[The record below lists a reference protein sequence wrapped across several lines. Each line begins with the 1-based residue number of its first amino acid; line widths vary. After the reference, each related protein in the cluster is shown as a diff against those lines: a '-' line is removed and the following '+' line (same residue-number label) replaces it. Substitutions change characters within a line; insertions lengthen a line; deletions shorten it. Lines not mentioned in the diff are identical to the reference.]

1 MGQCDGDE
9 GGRVKE
15 ESADEL
21 TTAGS
26 HSGTSFSTNS
36 LLLTIE
42 YKYLTQRSSRLG
54 HIMDS
59 NPAKT
64 VAQLKG
70 IIRQHTQH
78 TVQGT
83 SLFWLYVRC
92 KTTTSSGE
100 ILKRKDN

>member
-1 MGQCDGDE
+1 MGQCDGGE

-21 TTAGS
+21 TTAGR

-36 LLLTIE
+36 LLLALE
-42 YKYLTQRSSRLG
+42 YKYLTRRSSRLG
-54 HIMDS
+54 YIMGS

-70 IIRQHTQH
+70 VIRQRAHNIWFRAPVCFGRTY
-78 TVQGT
+78 
-83 SLFWLYVRC
+83 SA
-92 KTTTSSGE
+92 
-100 ILKRKDN
+100 KRRHLVVKF